1 MARCGRS
8 IRENSL
14 LKETEMKANRFFK
27 LAIAGLVCATA
38 LFMGNSVANAQL
50 FRMWSCGGCA
60 NGSCATGYRTQY
72 QWGNCQNGACTGG
85 SCAVTS
91 NDEST
96 KTEVPDCQ
104 NGACSIQAETATYDL
119 ADKVEMTYTRA
130 NIKCVQCGIMLDCP
144 LKENAVYECTNC
156 RKQYAV
162 KEGEIYDIV
171 KTSDAGYKKADVVG
185 KMGEKNSLIGA
196 LLQRVNATRARY
208 GLCALAQDSNL
219 ESQSFNQA
227 VYCARAGYLWHGA
240 GAAEILAM
248 NWQGFETAINQW
260 LNSPPHRSLLLNG
273 GFRFAGV
280 ATYRDGY
287 GRVWCAVRFR

>member
-1 MARCGRS
+1 MKHKHSRITTLTFFVASAVTLALATEAHAQWLRFGCSNGSCNSYAYSSRS
-8 IRENSL
+8 WSTCRSCSYGSQNEY
-14 LKETEMKANRFFK
+14 
-27 LAIAGLVCATA
+27 
-38 LFMGNSVANAQL
+38 QL
-50 FRMWSCGGCA
+50 QGGCA
-60 NGSCATGYRTQY
+60 TGNCGAYQATTNVPCATGTCST
-72 QWGNCQNGACTGG
+72 NAPTCQNG
-85 SCAVTS
+85 
-91 NDEST
+91 D
-96 KTEVPDCQ
+96 
-104 NGACSIQAETATYDL
+104 CSIQSESATYDL
-119 ADKVEMTYTRA
+119 ADKIEITYTRA
-130 NIKCVQCGIMLDCP
+130 KFKCIQCGIALETP
-144 LKENAVYECTNC
+144 LEENAVYECTNC

-162 KEGEIYDIV
+162 KEGAVYDIT
-171 KTSDAGYKKADVVG
+171 KTADEGYQKADVAG
-185 KMGEKNSLIGA
+185 KTGEKNSLIGA